1 MATDTQDEIVQDF
14 LVESREILDELGEQL
29 VQLEQQPDQKDL
41 LHAVFRGFH
50 TIKGGAGFL
59 GFDPLVDVCHR
70 TEDLFNLLR
79 NGERQVTSELMDYVL
94 RALDVVN
101 NQFTDLQNGEDARG
115 APADLLE
122 ALERLQQE
130 EHLGDSAPGAAPAA
144 EPAVQPA
151 AEPAAEPQPAASGS
165 APADD
170 DITEEEFEALLDA
183 MDEGKAEAASSQAAP
198 PSSGDDEITDE
209 EFEKVLDQLH
219 GPGTHK
225 GVPDGAD
232 AGQSAQ
238 AGDGD
243 DLITDD
249 EFDAVLDQIH
259 GQGKGPTSSDAG
271 SASPEPPAPAKAEPQ
286 KPETTPPEPGR
297 AEDKPAAAGGGS
309 GGGGGDGAGAGGA
322 GGAKGGGGGET
333 SVRVDTGKL
342 DDIMNLV
349 GELVLVRNRLSTIR
363 STYNDERMSQAVADL
378 ELVTSDLQNAVM
390 KTRMQ
395 PIKKV
400 FGRFPRQVR
409 DLARS
414 LGKEV
419 DLQMSGEE
427 TDLDKNLV
435 EALADPL
442 VHLVRNSVD
451 HGIEEA
457 ADREAAGKP
466 RKGVLRLS
474 AEQEGDHILLTIADD
489 GKGMDPEALRTKVV
503 EKGLMDRESAN
514 RLDEKDCFN
523 LIFMPGFSTKAEIS
537 DVSGR
542 GVGMDV
548 VKTKISQLNGTVDID
563 SAPGR
568 GTTLKIKVPL
578 TLAILPTLM
587 VRMRGRKFAL
597 PMSVVSEIFELEMDK
612 TKVVDNRRV
621 IMVRRK
627 AMPLFFLERWIDA
640 LGSLE
645 TRDPDAAREEQQV
658 VTVNV
663 GNQTVGFVVDD
674 VIGLE
679 EVVIKPL
686 GSMLQGLPGLAG
698 STITGDGSIALIID
712 IPSLVKTFGSQM

>member
-130 EHLGDSAPGAAPAA
+130 EHLGDSAPGAAT
-144 EPAVQPA
+144 A

-309 GGGGGDGAGAGGA
+309 GGGGGDGGGAGGA